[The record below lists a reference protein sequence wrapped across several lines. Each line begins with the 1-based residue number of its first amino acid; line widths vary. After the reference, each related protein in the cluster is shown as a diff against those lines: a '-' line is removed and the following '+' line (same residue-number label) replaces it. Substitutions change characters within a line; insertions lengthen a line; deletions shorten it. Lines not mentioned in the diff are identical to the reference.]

1 MLSRALKG
9 TLSNSHEPLGGFIL
23 QSLIPKSD
31 AGCLTTATAYT
42 RISLYVNGIPLFCGD
57 SVHSANSEG
66 ITILAVVFT
75 NNIEHRYLLVSSW
88 LTEDLVY
95 FFPI

>member
-1 MLSRALKG
+1 VFAKTPGG
-9 TLSNSHEPLGGFIL
+9 TLSNSHEPLGGLIF

-31 AGCLTTATAYT
+31 TGCLTAAAAYAL
-42 RISLYVNGIPLFCGD
+42 ISVYVDGIPLFGDD

-75 NNIEHRYLLVSSW
+75 NNVEHRYLLVSSW
-88 LTEDLVY
+88 LSEDLVY
-95 FFPI
+95 FFLI